1 MSSRHAPVAP
11 AIGASVFTQVVP
23 LPIMLNLCLYKV
35 FAHTASV
42 VSVAVPIN
50 GSTWISHKLEELLYC
65 EHLLYYIGHSIK
77 YYSFGIKHIC
87 LSAF

>member
-1 MSSRHAPVAP
+1 MSSRHAQWPQPMGIRVHSS
-11 AIGASVFTQVVP
+11 GS

-50 GSTWISHKLEELLYC
+50 GSTWISHKLEELFVL
-65 EHLLYYIGHSIK
+65 
-77 YYSFGIKHIC
+77 
-87 LSAF
+87 